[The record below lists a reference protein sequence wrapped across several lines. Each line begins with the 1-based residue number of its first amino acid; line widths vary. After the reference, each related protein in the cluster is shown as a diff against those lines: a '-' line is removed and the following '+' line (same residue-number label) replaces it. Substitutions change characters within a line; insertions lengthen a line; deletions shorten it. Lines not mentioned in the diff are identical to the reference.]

1 MREGLI
7 KDLKRMETK
16 LREQGDEDSVVLLET
31 LGELS
36 DLEAKY
42 ISVRDNLVEMRKCV
56 FIKWHHISENDYPS
70 VNDLGH
76 SKKLLISFENDDP
89 TVGRYI
95 ESNDS
100 GGYFAEQF
108 NDYPV
113 IRDGLIVNAWAYLP
127 ESWKGEDKE

>member
-56 FIKWHHISENDYPS
+56 FIKWHHISENDYPP

-95 ESNDS
+95 KSNDS

-127 ESWKGEDKE
+127 ESWKGAEK